1 MAADVGDLL
10 ALVDVHT
17 RDQEELEPR
26 RTLGGA
32 SGLSVLLT
40 NVRSDSVH
48 TNSAELAIKEIL
60 IFTLEKKRIFKWKS
74 CLRHCSLHSDRHKH
88 SFQYYE

>member
-1 MAADVGDLL
+1 MAVWTRGRVLVT
-10 ALVDVHT
+10 LVDVHT
-17 RDQEELEPR
+17 RDQEELEPG

-40 NVRSDSVH
+40 NVRSDCVH

-60 IFTLEKKRIFKWKS
+60 IFTLEKKR
-74 CLRHCSLHSDRHKH
+74 SLNGKAV
-88 SFQYYE
+88 